1 MRPQPEKQA
10 VRHPPVRPG
19 GRERGGV
26 VALLVCGA
34 IFLLASFDMGGF
46 TWGLAA
52 GQTVP
57 RTPPPTWTRTRTAAP
72 PVTETPAP
80 PPAATATLAP
90 GAPTPVPQPDP
101 AVSLTIAPAFGGPGD
116 VIRFTVRLRNDGS
129 AAATNLTVALP
140 WPDPLL
146 VLALSASAGEVSAGS
161 SEFVWRLGQLA
172 PGAEA
177 VWTLQ
182 AQIAADAM
190 PDQVLRYRA
199 RLSFDGGLRES
210 EERTLLLPWTRLPA
224 TGGAP

>member
-1 MRPQPEKQA
+1 MGSHPVKQGKGQLPA
-10 VRHPPVRPG
+10 RFD
-19 GRERGGV
+19 GRGPWWF
-26 VALLVCGA
+26 VALIICGA
-34 IFLLASFDMGGF
+34 IFLLASFDTGGF

-72 PVTETPAP
+72 PETESPTLP
-80 PPAATATLAP
+80 PTATATLAP

-101 AVSLTIAPAFGGPGD
+101 AVSLNVTPYFGGPGD
-116 VIRFTVRLRNDGS
+116 IIRFTVRLRNHGS
-129 AAATNLTVALP
+129 AVATGLTVTLP
-140 WPDPLL
+140 WPDPLF

-161 SEFVWRLGQLA
+161 GEIVWRLGQLA

-210 EERTLLLPWTRLPA
+210 EERMLLLPWTRLPA
-224 TGGAP
+224 TGGTS